1 MKQKKILIVEDEGIV
16 ALDLQDRL
24 EYLGYEVCDI
34 ADTAKNALKM
44 AAKHSPDLVLMD
56 IVLKGERDGISAA
69 RQIHDL
75 FGIPVVFLTAY
86 ADEKTL
92 ARAKLSNPHGYIVKP
107 FNAQM
112 LRSNIEMALHRHEVD
127 QALESCYST
136 TLASIGDAVISFD
149 HEGKIRYLNAMAE
162 ALSGWKA
169 KEAVKRSLSDVF
181 ILINTGVN
189 KDESVDPLIL
199 MDPKTLLS
207 LPRGFELQSKF
218 GTLIPIT
225 LNIIP
230 IKSKDMD
237 AESEAGIIIF
247 SDKREHLVNER
258 QTKMA
263 EKLFDNSI
271 EGIILTDRELHIQQV
286 NRTFTEVT
294 GYEFAEVV
302 GKTPAILQSGHH
314 EQEFYKDMWATLRR
328 NGMWQGQIYNRRK
341 NGDVYPE
348 WLSIYSIKNK
358 NGDVINY
365 IGLFSDLTEKK
376 MTQDHIHQLAHY
388 DALTS
393 LPNRLL
399 FMERL
404 KQSIVMARRKE
415 TPLALFFLDLDG
427 FKKIND
433 SLGHDAG
440 DLLLQEVA
448 LRLKKY
454 MRESDTVSRLG
465 GDEFTIIIDGY
476 SQISDIII
484 VVNKILKELSAAF
497 KIGERSVYIT
507 ASIGISIYPDDGHD
521 IQELIKNAD
530 TAMYAA
536 KEKGKN
542 RYEFY
547 DYEMNRKTLE
557 RLTLESCLHRAYD
570 EQQFMVYYQP
580 KINLIDHS
588 VEGAEAL
595 IRWNHPSFGFV
606 SPSQFI
612 PLAEE
617 TGMIAQIGEWVLRQV
632 CRDLK
637 EWKERG
643 IGDIKVSVNLSAI
656 QFRDPNLVKILDTVI
671 SQEGVSVDSLEMEI
685 TESML
690 MHDVQGSIEM
700 MKQLKKM
707 GLSLSIDDFGT
718 GYSSLKYLK
727 EFPVDIL
734 KIDKSFIDEIP
745 NNANDRMIAKAVIDL
760 AHNLGM
766 EVIAEGVEKLEQVEF
781 LMQNG
786 CPSVQGFYFSKAVDS
801 NIFYDFV
808 MSSR

>member
-588 VEGAEAL
+588 IEGAEAL

>member
-1 MKQKKILIVEDEGIV
+1 
-16 ALDLQDRL
+16 
-24 EYLGYEVCDI
+24 
-34 ADTAKNALKM
+34 
-44 AAKHSPDLVLMD
+44 
-56 IVLKGERDGISAA
+56 
-69 RQIHDL
+69 
-75 FGIPVVFLTAY
+75 
-86 ADEKTL
+86 
-92 ARAKLSNPHGYIVKP
+92 
-107 FNAQM
+107 
-112 LRSNIEMALHRHEVD
+112 
-127 QALESCYST
+127 
-136 TLASIGDAVISFD
+136 
-149 HEGKIRYLNAMAE
+149 
-162 ALSGWKA
+162 
-169 KEAVKRSLSDVF
+169 
-181 ILINTGVN
+181 
-189 KDESVDPLIL
+189 
-199 MDPKTLLS
+199 
-207 LPRGFELQSKF
+207 
-218 GTLIPIT
+218 
-225 LNIIP
+225 
-230 IKSKDMD
+230 
-237 AESEAGIIIF
+237 
-247 SDKREHLVNER
+247 
-258 QTKMA
+258 
-263 EKLFDNSI
+263 
-271 EGIILTDRELHIQQV
+271 
-286 NRTFTEVT
+286 
-294 GYEFAEVV
+294 
-302 GKTPAILQSGHH
+302 
-314 EQEFYKDMWATLRR
+314 
-328 NGMWQGQIYNRRK
+328 
-341 NGDVYPE
+341 
-348 WLSIYSIKNK
+348 
-358 NGDVINY
+358 
-365 IGLFSDLTEKK
+365 
-376 MTQDHIHQLAHY
+376 
-388 DALTS
+388 
-393 LPNRLL
+393 
-399 FMERL
+399 MERL

-415 TPLALFFLDLDG
+415 THLALFFLDLDG

-448 LRLKKY
+448 LRLTKY

-476 SQISDIII
+476 SQVSDIII
-484 VVNKILKELSAAF
+484 VVNKILKELSTPF

-507 ASIGISIYPDDGHD
+507 ASIGVSIYPDDGHD

-557 RLTLESCLHRAYD
+557 RLTLETCIHRAYD

-580 KINLIDHS
+580 KINLLDHK

-606 SPSQFI
+606 APSQFI

-617 TGMIAQIGEWVLRQV
+617 TGMIAPIGEWVLRQV

-637 EWKERG
+637 EWESRG
-643 IGDIKVSVNLSAI
+643 LTGIKVSVNLSTV

-671 SQEGVSVDSLEMEI
+671 AQEGVDVHSLEMEI

-690 MHDVQGSIEM
+690 MYDVQNSITM

-745 NNANDRMIAKAVIDL
+745 NNVNDRMIAKAVIDL

-781 LMQNG
+781 LLQNG
-786 CPSVQGFYFSKAVDS
+786 CPSVQGFYFSKAVDAKA
-801 NIFYDFV
+801 FYDFV
-808 MSSR
+808 LSHRQ